1 MRAKQFG
8 NIKAFLLQLLKMVVS
23 RLKRL
28 ANSSWQ
34 MLLLSYLLPSWD
46 KQYKRRCHPSLRGFF
61 FIYLKD
67 IYTSIMDLGLDM
79 YLQLRVRLWWNLMV
93 STLSEN
99 QFHFPFSL
107 SSLCIR
113 NWGITVLS
121 ITISWK
127 KGFKIERPSVSLEGQ
142 ARKLRHALAM
152 FLIKKKHGKVF

>member
-1 MRAKQFG
+1 MGKCYYFPTS
-8 NIKAFLLQLLKMVVS
+8 FLLGIYSTKDAAIHH
-23 RLKRL
+23 KE
-28 ANSSWQ
+28 
-34 MLLLSYLLPSWD
+34 
-46 KQYKRRCHPSLRGFF
+46 GFF
-61 FIYLKD
+61 FFFFFYLKD

-79 YLQLRVRLWWNLMV
+79 YLQLRVRFWWNLMV

-142 ARKLRHALAM
+142 ARKLRYTLAM
-152 FLIKKKHGKVF
+152 FLIKNKHGKVF